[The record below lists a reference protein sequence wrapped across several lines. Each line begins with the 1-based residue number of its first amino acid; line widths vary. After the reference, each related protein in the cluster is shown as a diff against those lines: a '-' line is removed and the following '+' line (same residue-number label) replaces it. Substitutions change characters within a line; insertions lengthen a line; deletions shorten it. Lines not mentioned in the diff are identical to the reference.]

1 MPLEHSHPPAPSAPV
16 PDPST
21 VDTVARRRMRLVA
34 VLSVLICVVFFPLPV
49 LGQFT
54 GALDGLTGGG
64 LTWAWI
70 YAFAQFPAA
79 LAVAAWYAARARRLD
94 QAVELVREGRS

>member
-1 MPLEHSHPPAPSAPV
+1 MPLRHSDVVEPPEKAAV
-16 PDPST
+16 N
-21 VDTVARRRMRLVA
+21 ALAGRRMRLVTS
-34 VLSVLICVVFFPLPV
+34 LSVLVCLVFFPLPV

-54 GALDGLTGGG
+54 DVLDGLVGGG

-70 YAFAQFPAA
+70 YAFAQFPVA

-94 QAVELVREGRS
+94 QARRGSGKARVNA